1 MKGTTR
7 IMLALDKKL
16 AGKRNEAKV
25 KRLEKGIEVALANAE
40 EQKAKAEDR
49 LDNLIENFNVDT
61 DIQPFIQDVSRAL
74 HSKDEAESAI
84 KQLKRIQTYLFEE
97 MDIPE
102 DSEK

>member
-1 MKGTTR
+1 MKGTR
-7 IMLALDKKL
+7 IMLALNKKL
-16 AGKRNEAKV
+16 AGKRNEAKIN
-25 KRLEKGIEVALANAE
+25 RLQKVIEVALANAE

-49 LDNLIENFNVDT
+49 LDSLIENFNVDT

-74 HSKDEAESAI
+74 YSKDEAESAI
-84 KQLKRIQTYLFEE
+84 KQLKRINTYLFED